1 MALLDNRMTRKKVPQ
16 CGLGLTGKRQAATL
30 PAGKIERSAEAF
42 RMEISI
48 CAYLSPKI
56 KPDLIRR
63 FVLFH

>member
-16 CGLGLTGKRQAATL
+16 CELGLTGKTQAATL

-48 CAYLSPKI
+48 CAYLSPKN

-63 FVLFH
+63 FVLFR